1 MSVAVVAVVVR
12 VNVVAVVD
20 FVIAAVVFVLP
31 GVVPSL
37 VLAVA
42 AIVVV
47 VVVVTVV
54 VVAVVFIVVVGHAP
68 VPGWQDGTSLC
79 VGHCLAD
86 ALLAGRMTVIV
97 LCAPLS
103 HAAVHLL

>member
-1 MSVAVVAVVVR
+1 MVAVVVR

-47 VVVVTVV
+47 VVVV
-54 VVAVVFIVVVGHAP
+54 VVAVVVIVVVGHAP